1 VTPIELLVA
10 LVALVVGVFLGYDAE
25 RWDRNVN
32 GWSLAGVLFSVVA
45 LGVWLS
51 VRHGEA
57 QRRRAGEIPL
67 PLSMWRWLRS
77 RRHNRYIAS
86 D

>member
-10 LVALVVGVFLGYDAE
+10 FVALAVGLFLGYDAE

-32 GWSLAGVLFSVVA
+32 GWTLAGVLLSVIA
-45 LGVWLS
+45 LGAWLS

-57 QRRRAGEIPL
+57 RRRRAEGTPL
-67 PLSMWRWLRS
+67 PPSMWRWLRS
-77 RRHNRYIAS
+77 RRRGGSISAG
-86 D
+86 

>member
-1 VTPIELLVA
+1 MTPIELLVA
-10 LVALVVGVFLGYDAE
+10 FVALAVGVFLGYDAE

-32 GWSLAGVLFSVVA
+32 GWSLAGVLFSAIA
-45 LGVWLS
+45 LGVWLT

-57 QRRRAGEIPL
+57 RRRRAEGTLL
-67 PLSMWRWLRS
+67 PLSPWRWLRS
-77 RRHNRYIAS
+77 RRRDRSIAP